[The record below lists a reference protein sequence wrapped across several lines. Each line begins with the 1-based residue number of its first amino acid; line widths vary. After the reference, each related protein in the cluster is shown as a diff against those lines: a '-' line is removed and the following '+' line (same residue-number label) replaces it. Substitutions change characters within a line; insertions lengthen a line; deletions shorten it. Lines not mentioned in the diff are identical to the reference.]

1 MQDIVFKEAYMT
13 TRSQEAK
20 AVNDKKSFEDIYD
33 EYKNQ
38 VYRAVLNYT
47 GDKNIAADLYQEIFL
62 RIYKNYSSKYTTENG
77 RSWIARIT
85 HNVIIDNWRRKKRWQ
100 KIFISG
106 EEKINSAVAREEIP
120 EISDNKIKIQNAIC
134 GLPEAQK
141 EVVIMYYDLDLSF
154 REIAEILD
162 LSINTISSRARYG
175 LIKLKKVLGEENEL

>member
-13 TRSQEAK
+13 THSHEAK
-20 AVNDKKSFEDIYD
+20 AVNCTKSFEDIYN

-47 GDKNIAADLYQEIFL
+47 GDQNIAADLYQEIFL
-62 RIYKNYSSKYTTENG
+62 RIYKNYSSKYTTEKG
-77 RSWIARIT
+77 RIWIARIT
-85 HNVIIDNWRRKKRWQ
+85 HNVIIDNWRRKKSRQ

-106 EEKINSAVAREEIP
+106 EDKIISAVAREEIP

>member
-1 MQDIVFKEAYMT
+1 M
-13 TRSQEAK
+13 
-20 AVNDKKSFEDIYD
+20 
-33 EYKNQ
+33 
-38 VYRAVLNYT
+38 
-47 GDKNIAADLYQEIFL
+47 
-62 RIYKNYSSKYTTENG
+62 
-77 RSWIARIT
+77 
-85 HNVIIDNWRRKKRWQ
+85 IIDNWRRKKRWQ

-106 EEKINSAVAREEIP
+106 EDKINSAVTREEIP